1 MSNDITYIIYI
12 TFIKSSDRLYN
23 CRVSSTTEWKH
34 EEFGPAHDTW
44 YHNIS
49 IYQLRQIISKFA
61 KVSDRF
67 RWRVKTTDN
76 CGHPI
81 TPTETTLRYR
91 LNNDAVCKDVLSN
104 CLTDDYWDDFYD
116 EV

>member
-23 CRVSSTTEWKH
+23 CMVSSTTEWKH
-34 EEFGPAHDTW
+34 EEFGPARPTW
-44 YHNIS
+44 YYNIS
-49 IYQLRQIISKFA
+49 IHQLRQIVSRFA

-67 RWRVKTTDN
+67 SWCVKTIDS
-76 CGHPI
+76 CGHLI
-81 TPTETTLRYR
+81 IPTQTTLRYR
-91 LNNDAVCKDVLSN
+91 LSNDAMCK
-104 CLTDDYWDDFYD
+104 